1 MTHKLLMAA
10 ILLLALAPISS
21 GLGVEGVIFDVE
33 AAPGQHVSHE
43 ITASLRENE
52 GPMDL
57 QVDVLDW
64 GQSLDGSNHELEMG
78 MVACRSAKDFLRAS
92 PDRIHLEPGESQKI
106 LVEGDV
112 PADVGPGGRYAL
124 ISVHS
129 LASGDEAEGS
139 DGTVGVAVAINALV
153 RLTVS
158 GTELQRVGEIVELST
173 GGPSNVRNQNISL
186 IFKNTG
192 NYHYKAQAEAAL
204 KDNQGNTLASSQSP
218 LSSNIIPC
226 ASRIFRVPLMAEG
239 DLLPG
244 TYSIIAAVKQEDG
257 SILATK
263 ETEIV
268 I

>member
-1 MTHKLLMAA
+1 MTHKFLMTT

-52 GPMDL
+52 APMDL
-57 QVDVLDW
+57 QVEIQDW

-78 MVACRSAKDFLRAS
+78 IVACYSAKNFLRAF
-92 PDRIHLEPGESQKI
+92 PDSIHLEPGASQKI

-112 PADVGPGGRYAL
+112 PMGVGSGGRYAL

-129 LASGDEAEGS
+129 LASGDEALGSEGM
-139 DGTVGVAVAINALV
+139 VGVAVAINALF
-153 RLTVS
+153 RLTIS
-158 GTELQRVGEIVELST
+158 GTELQRKGEIVDLST
-173 GGPSNVRNQNISL
+173 EGTSNVRNQNISL

-192 NYHYKAQAEAAL
+192 NYHYKAQAEATL
-204 KDNQGNTLASSQSP
+204 KDSEGNILVNSSSP

-226 ASRIFRVPLMAEG
+226 ASRIFRVPIVAQN

-244 TYSIIAAVKQEDG
+244 TYRIIAAVKQENG
-257 SILATK
+257 SVLATK

-268 I
+268 V